1 MIPLLQIIEYFR
13 LKIVVAKRRS
23 RFVGECLNRFIKKS
37 YCWSEATALNGQLSI
52 FNCQSC
58 LAYSESK
65 TVQAGGRFARVRFY
79 E

>member
-13 LKIVVAKRRS
+13 LKI
-23 RFVGECLNRFIKKS
+23 EYLNKSFKKS
-37 YCWSEATALNGQLSI
+37 DCWSEATALNGQLSV

-58 LAYSESK
+58 LVFSESQ
-65 TVQAGGRFARVRFY
+65 TIQAGGWLVQVSYY